1 MDELIDMAEVY
12 VATRGTDW
20 GHTIRLEDTTHDFD
34 GNSDLF
40 IDR

>member
-1 MDELIDMAEVY
+1 MYIYLFIAEVY

-34 GNSDLF
+34 GT
-40 IDR
+40 I